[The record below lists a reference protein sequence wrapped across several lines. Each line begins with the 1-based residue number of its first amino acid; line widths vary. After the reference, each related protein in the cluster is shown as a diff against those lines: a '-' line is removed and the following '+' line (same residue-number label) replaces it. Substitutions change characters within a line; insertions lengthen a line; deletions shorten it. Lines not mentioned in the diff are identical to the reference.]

1 MRITGGEAARRIL
14 KVPKGLDVRP
24 TPDLVKQAVFNSL
37 GARIL
42 DAKVLEL
49 FAGSGALSLECLSRG
64 AVSVLC
70 IEKSQRH
77 AEFIRS
83 NAAAAGYGGILETRT
98 QDVFPAMNQLAESG
112 KQFDLI
118 LADPPYGEKNVN
130 RRAVKSFD
138 PTHQFTKQE
147 TEQLLDLAMQAPS
160 SFNIQHWRLVN
171 VTDKA
176 LRAKLREAAF
186 DQAQVTEASLLFVV
200 TVDIKAWEKDPA
212 RYWVNAPKEAQ
223 DILVPW
229 INPFYS
235 GNEQL
240 QRDEAM
246 RSAGIMLQTMM
257 LSAKAMG
264 YDSCPMVGFDFDKVA
279 QLMRV

>member
-1 MRITGGEAARRIL
+1 MNT
-14 KVPKGLDVRP
+14 
-24 TPDLVKQAVFNSL
+24 F
-37 GARIL
+37 
-42 DAKVLEL
+42 DA
-49 FAGSGALSLECLSRG
+49 
-64 AVSVLC
+64 
-70 IEKSQRH
+70 
-77 AEFIRS
+77 IR
-83 NAAAAGYGGILETRT
+83 E
-98 QDVFPAMNQLAESG
+98 
-112 KQFDLI
+112 
-118 LADPPYGEKNVN
+118 
-130 RRAVKSFD
+130 RRAVKHFD
-138 PTHQFTKQE
+138 PNHQFTQQE
-147 TEQLLDLAMQAPS
+147 IEQLLELAMQAPS

-171 VTDKA
+171 VTDKG

-186 DQAQVTEASLLFVV
+186 DQAQVTDASLLFVV

-257 LSAKAMG
+257 LAAKAMG
-264 YDSCPMVGFDFDKVA
+264 YDSCPMVGFNFAKVA
-279 QLMRV
+279 ELIHLPKDYAVAAMLVIGKGTKLAWPKPGFIPKSEMVIENHF

>member
-1 MRITGGEAARRIL
+1 MNT
-14 KVPKGLDVRP
+14 
-24 TPDLVKQAVFNSL
+24 F
-37 GARIL
+37 
-42 DAKVLEL
+42 DA
-49 FAGSGALSLECLSRG
+49 
-64 AVSVLC
+64 
-70 IEKSQRH
+70 
-77 AEFIRS
+77 IR
-83 NAAAAGYGGILETRT
+83 E
-98 QDVFPAMNQLAESG
+98 
-112 KQFDLI
+112 
-118 LADPPYGEKNVN
+118 
-130 RRAVKSFD
+130 RRAIKYFD
-138 PTHQFTKQE
+138 PSHEFTKQE
-147 TEQLLDLAMQAPS
+147 TEQLLELAMQAPS

-176 LRAKLREAAF
+176 LRVKLREAAH
-186 DQAQVTEASLLFVV
+186 DQAQVTDGSLLFVV

-229 INPFYS
+229 INPFYA
-235 GNEQL
+235 GKEQL

-279 QLMRV
+279 ELIQLPKDYAIAAMLVIGKGIKPAWPKPGFIPRSEMLIENHF